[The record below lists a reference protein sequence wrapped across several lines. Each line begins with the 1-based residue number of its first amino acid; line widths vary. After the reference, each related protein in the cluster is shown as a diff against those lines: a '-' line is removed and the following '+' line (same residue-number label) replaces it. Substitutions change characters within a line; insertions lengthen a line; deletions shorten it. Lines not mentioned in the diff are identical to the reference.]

1 LGQQESQ
8 TNMKTNLLSLASALA
23 ASAALILSF
32 AGVVA
37 AGVAFT
43 VAGVLAIF
51 ALDYR
56 RTLAPIGLPA
66 EVVPSNPTR
75 HSISELRLAA

>member
-1 LGQQESQ
+1 
-8 TNMKTNLLSLASALA
+8 MKTNLLSLASVLA

-56 RTLAPIGLPA
+56 RTLAPIRLPA
-66 EVVPSNPTR
+66 EIIPFNPRDRAMQETR
-75 HSISELRLAA
+75 AAA